1 MFFLKSGG
9 QATIEYL
16 LIFAFIV
23 LLGSRFI
30 SGFGDFMG
38 KSFGNISHV
47 LSINL
52 STGVCNDHCFYSNY
66 ENGYGD

>member
-1 MFFLKSGG
+1 MFPNKRRG

-16 LIFAFIV
+16 LIFGFVA
-23 LLGSRFI
+23 LLGGRFI

-52 STGVCNDHCFYSNY
+52 TTGVCKDHCFYTNF
-66 ENGYGD
+66 ENGFGK